1 MKRPLVVAVIG
12 YIIGIIIGLYF
23 KFSIVL
29 FYINFIPIGVVIHF
43 INKRKKRKF
52 RLFSI
57 RRYFRYIKIYLNH
70 KINLVII
77 LLSIISNS
85 IVLYKNKKYNFVYKL
100 PEKIEVEAT
109 VVSNK
114 QEKEYKNI
122 YKIKIEKINKN
133 KKYEN
138 ICLYLSAN
146 KKIKLMYGDKIKV
159 KRKL

>member
-1 MKRPLVVAVIG
+1 MISKLKKCQ
-12 YIIGIIIGLYF
+12 
-23 KFSIVL
+23 KFSGIS
-29 FYINFIPIGVVIHF
+29 FFMDNIKYMRYIRNF

-70 KINLVII
+70 KIILVII

-100 PEKIEVEAT
+100 PEKIELEAT

-122 YKIKIEKINKN
+122 CKI
-133 KKYEN
+133 
-138 ICLYLSAN
+138 
-146 KKIKLMYGDKIKV
+146 

>member
-1 MKRPLVVAVIG
+1 M
-12 YIIGIIIGLYF
+12 
-23 KFSIVL
+23 
-29 FYINFIPIGVVIHF
+29 
-43 INKRKKRKF
+43 
-52 RLFSI
+52 
-57 RRYFRYIKIYLNH
+57 
-70 KINLVII
+70 
-77 LLSIISNS
+77 
-85 IVLYKNKKYNFVYKL
+85 
-100 PEKIEVEAT
+100 PEKIEAEAT

-146 KKIKLMYGDKIKV
+146 KKIKLMYGDKIRV